1 MKLNFKRQ
9 LTSIL
14 GLMLLIS
21 LFLAGCA
28 NKQHPESTMGSNET
42 KTTAKVVELSN
53 KELAVSAYLEN
64 YIDQFGTKDIPAAIK
79 QNLKKSELSILSTDK
94 NKYQIQEAKELS
106 NGLMAS
112 EVTFTDNHISSRN
125 FNGNQLKETKQ
136 YTKKQLDKK
145 YGPYQKEVD
154 KLIKKTKTAEDQAE
168 KLDYEEMAMAAY
180 VINSENG
187 LSFEEAL
194 NLLSE
199 YVDTGTFESN
209 PLKIHI
215 GGAADTGTFEI
226 LQGQVV
232 CDFMNGGS
240 PETREYKYSV
250 KELNDKYKEY
260 KSQLDD
266 LIRKAKSATEEEH
279 SDSTDDEDADTEDD
293 EDTDDI
299 DVEDTSV
306 EVPHEVMDITK
317 ANRNY
322 MIEEQV

>member
-1 MKLNFKRQ
+1 
-9 LTSIL
+9 
-14 GLMLLIS
+14 
-21 LFLAGCA
+21 
-28 NKQHPESTMGSNET
+28 
-42 KTTAKVVELSN
+42 
-53 KELAVSAYLEN
+53 
-64 YIDQFGTKDIPAAIK
+64 
-79 QNLKKSELSILSTDK
+79 
-94 NKYQIQEAKELS
+94 
-106 NGLMAS
+106 
-112 EVTFTDNHISSRN
+112 
-125 FNGNQLKETKQ
+125 
-136 YTKKQLDKK
+136 
-145 YGPYQKEVD
+145 
-154 KLIKKTKTAEDQAE
+154 
-168 KLDYEEMAMAAY
+168 
-180 VINSENG
+180 
-187 LSFEEAL
+187 
-194 NLLSE
+194 
-199 YVDTGTFESN
+199 
-209 PLKIHI
+209 LKIHI